1 MIKAFSDNKAKHILR
16 YVDSTFPMYIV
27 ALETVIARM
36 TEMERLVIQINL
48 DNHRVMN
55 VGPEMD
61 QENEA

>member
-1 MIKAFSDNKAKHILR
+1 
-16 YVDSTFPMYIV
+16 MYIV